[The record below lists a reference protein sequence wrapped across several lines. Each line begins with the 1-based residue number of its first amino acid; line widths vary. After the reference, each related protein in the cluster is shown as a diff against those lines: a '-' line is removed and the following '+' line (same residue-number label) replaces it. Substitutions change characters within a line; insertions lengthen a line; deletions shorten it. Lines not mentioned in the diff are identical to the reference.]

1 MARLVKTLTPYLGA
15 LGLGFLVAGVLLLAM
30 QRQNETYWTSFLI
43 AGLVCS
49 AFYTAGRF
57 SELAGLFSRRSA
69 KRGANAA
76 LLIVIV
82 AGIVVLVNIIAD
94 QQATQWDF
102 TAARQYSLS
111 EQTAKILGEL
121 ATNNDTEVEIVLL
134 DRRGTEQQ
142 LRASDL
148 LQLYDDASSRVRV
161 HVIDPEAEPERALAY
176 TNPTEPGVAL
186 GTIIVGAPHSR
197 GRPGRT
203 QRATAATEPEVT
215 NAIIRVLKTET
226 KKIYFTSGHQEK
238 DPLAT
243 DANGISGIAS
253 KLEDSAYVIETL
265 VIARSQS
272 EDALRIP
279 EDAAAIVVAGPQTDF
294 LQAELDALQAYLD
307 GGGSAIF
314 LLDPVTQG
322 LTPELDAFLVEQGI
336 VVGNDVV
343 VDALAQPPVYP
354 VVQSYGLHPIVES
367 FGNVMSIFP
376 FARSVTTASE
386 RPEGSEIRELFTT
399 ADENSWAETR
409 LEELAE
415 LRGPTPE
422 QTLGPIGLAVAATIP
437 RGPREEA
444 VSRLVVVGDSDF
456 IVNELTSAPLLNAD
470 LFLNMTNWVVQDED
484 LISIRPRK
492 PEDRRIA
499 LSARERTNVF
509 FLSLFI
515 IPGVVAVTGVSAW
528 WGRRAK

>member
-1 MARLVKTLTPYLGA
+1 MARLVKKLTPYVGA

-30 QRQNETYWTSFLI
+30 ERQSETYWAGFLI
-43 AGLVCS
+43 AGLACS
-49 AFYTAGRF
+49 AFTIASRF
-57 SELAGLFSRRSA
+57 SELRGLFGRRSA
-69 KRGANAA
+69 KRGANAVM
-76 LLIVIV
+76 LIVIV

-102 TAARQYSLS
+102 TAAQQYSLS
-111 EQTAKILGEL
+111 EQTVKILGEL
-121 ATNNDTEVEIVLL
+121 ATDSEIEIVLL

-148 LQLYDDASSRVRV
+148 LQLYDAASSRVHV
-161 HVIDPEAEPERALAY
+161 SVIDPEAEPERALTY
-176 TNPTEPGVAL
+176 TNPTEPGVTL
-186 GTIIVGAPHSR
+186 GTIIVAAT
-197 GRPGRT
+197 GRT

-238 DPLAT
+238 DPLET

-253 KLEDSAYVIETL
+253 KLEDSAYAIETL

-272 EDALRIP
+272 KEALRLP

-294 LQAELDALQAYLD
+294 LDEELDALQLYLD

-314 LLDPVTQG
+314 LVDPETQSV
-322 LTPELDAFLVEQGI
+322 TPELEAFLVEQGI
-336 VVGNDVV
+336 VLGNDVV

-376 FARSVTTASE
+376 LARSVTTASE

-415 LRGPTPE
+415 RRGPTPE
-422 QTLGPIGLAVAATIP
+422 QSLGPIGLAVAATIP
-437 RGPREEA
+437 RGPRDEETA
-444 VSRLVVVGDSDF
+444 SRLVVVGDSDF
-456 IVNELTSAPLLNAD
+456 IANELTSAPLLNAD
-470 LFLNMTNWVVQDED
+470 LFLNMTNWVAQDED
-484 LISIRPRK
+484 LISIRPRE

-499 LSARERTNVF
+499 LSARARTNVF

-528 WGRRAK
+528 WGRR

>member
-1 MARLVKTLTPYLGA
+1 MQKLTPYLGT
-15 LGLGFLVAGVLLLAM
+15 LGLGFLIAGVLLLAL
-30 QRQNETYWTSFLI
+30 QRQNETYWASFLI

-49 AFYTAGRF
+49 AFYTASRF
-57 SELAGLFSRRSA
+57 SELASLFGRRSA
-69 KRGANAA
+69 KRGANAV

-82 AGIVVLVNIIAD
+82 AGIVVLANIIAN

-111 EQTAKILGEL
+111 EQTVKILGEL
-121 ATNNDTEVEIVLL
+121 ATSNDGDIEIVLL

-161 HVIDPEAEPERALAY
+161 QVIDPEAEPERALTY
-176 TNPTEPGVAL
+176 TSPTEPGVAL
-186 GTIIVGAPHSR
+186 GTIIVAAK
-197 GRPGRT
+197 GRT

-215 NAIIRVLKTET
+215 NAIIRVLKTER

-238 DPLAT
+238 DPLKT

-253 KLEDSAYVIETL
+253 KLEDSAYVVETL

-272 EDALRIP
+272 EDALRLP
-279 EDAAAIVVAGPQTDF
+279 EDAAAVVVAGPKTDF
-294 LQAELDALQAYLD
+294 LEAELDALQAYLD

-314 LLDPVTQG
+314 LIDPETQG

-336 VVGNDVV
+336 VLGNDVV

-376 FARSVTTASE
+376 LARSVTTAE
-386 RPEGSEIRELFTT
+386 EWPEGAEIRELFTT

-415 LRGPTPE
+415 RSGPTAD
-422 QTLGPIGLAVAATIP
+422 QTLGPIGLAMAATIP
-437 RGPREEA
+437 RGPRGPRGEETA
-444 VSRLVVVGDSDF
+444 SRLVVVGDSDF
-456 IVNELTSAPLLNAD
+456 ISNELTSAPLLNAD
-470 LFLNMTNWVVQDED
+470 LFLNMTNWVAQDED

-515 IPGVVAVTGVSAW
+515 IPGVVVVTGVSAW
-528 WGRRAK
+528 WGRRAR

>member
-1 MARLVKTLTPYLGA
+1 M
-15 LGLGFLVAGVLLLAM
+15 
-30 QRQNETYWTSFLI
+30 
-43 AGLVCS
+43 
-49 AFYTAGRF
+49 
-57 SELAGLFSRRSA
+57 
-69 KRGANAA
+69 
-76 LLIVIV
+76 
-82 AGIVVLVNIIAD
+82 
-94 QQATQWDF
+94 
-102 TAARQYSLS
+102 
-111 EQTAKILGEL
+111 
-121 ATNNDTEVEIVLL
+121 
-134 DRRGTEQQ
+134 
-142 LRASDL
+142 
-148 LQLYDDASSRVRV
+148 RVD
-161 HVIDPEAEPERALAY
+161 VIDPEAEPERALTY
-176 TNPTEPGVAL
+176 TNPTEPGVTL
-186 GTIIVGAPHSR
+186 GTIIVGAK
-197 GRPGRT
+197 GRT

-238 DPLAT
+238 DPLET

-272 EDALRIP
+272 EDALRLP

-314 LLDPVTQG
+314 LVDPETQG
-322 LTPELDAFLVEQGI
+322 LTPELEAFLVEQGI
-336 VVGNDVV
+336 VLGNDVV

-354 VVQSYGLHPIVES
+354 VVQNYGRHPIVES

-376 FARSVTTASE
+376 LARSVTTAGE
-386 RPEGSEIRELFTT
+386 QPEGAEIRELFTT

-415 LRGPTPE
+415 RRGPTPE

-437 RGPREEA
+437 RGPRGDETA
-444 VSRLVVVGDSDF
+444 SRLVVVGDSDF
-456 IVNELTSAPLLNAD
+456 IANELTSAPLLNAD
-470 LFLNMTNWVVQDED
+470 LFLNMTNWVAQDED

-515 IPGVVAVTGVSAW
+515 IPGVVVVTGVSAW
-528 WGRRAK
+528 WGRR

>member
-1 MARLVKTLTPYLGA
+1 MKKLTPYVGA
-15 LGLGFLVAGVLLLAM
+15 LALGFLLAGVLLLAM
-30 QRQNETYWTSFLI
+30 QRQSESYWASFLI
-43 AGLVCS
+43 PGLVCS

-57 SELAGLFSRRSA
+57 SELAGLLGRRST
-69 KRGANAA
+69 KRGANAL
-76 LLIVIV
+76 LLIAIV
-82 AGIVVLVNIIAD
+82 AGIVVLVNVIAN
-94 QQATQWDF
+94 QQATRWDF
-102 TAARQYSLS
+102 TSARQYSLS

-121 ATNNDTEVEIVLL
+121 AADSDIEIVLL
-134 DRRGTEQQ
+134 DRHGTEQQ
-142 LRASDL
+142 LRASEL
-148 LQLYDDASSRVRV
+148 LQLYDDASARVRFD
-161 HVIDPEAEPERALAY
+161 VIDPEAEPERARNY
-176 TNPTEPGVAL
+176 TSPTEPGVTL
-186 GTIIVGAPHSR
+186 GTIIVAAK
-197 GRPGRT
+197 GRT
-203 QRATAATEPEVT
+203 QRATIAAEPEVT
-215 NAIIRVLKTET
+215 NAIIRVLKSET

-238 DPLAT
+238 DPLET

-253 KLEDSAYVIETL
+253 KLEDSAYAIEPL

-314 LLDPVTQG
+314 LVDPETQG
-322 LTPELDAFLVEQGI
+322 LTPELEAFLVEQGI
-336 VVGNDVV
+336 VLGNDVV

-354 VVQSYGLHPIVES
+354 VVQSYGRHPIVES
-367 FGNVMSIFP
+367 FGSAMSIFP
-376 FARSVTTASE
+376 LARSVTTASE
-386 RPEGSEIRELFTT
+386 RPEGAEIRELFTT

-415 LRGPTPE
+415 RRGPSPE
-422 QTLGPIGLAVAATIP
+422 QTLGPIGLAMAATIP
-437 RGPREEA
+437 RGPRGPRGPHGPGGEETA
-444 VSRLVVVGDSDF
+444 SRIVVVGDSDF
-456 IVNELTSAPLLNAD
+456 IANELTSAPLLNAD
-470 LFLNMTNWVVQDED
+470 LFLNMTNWVAQDED

-515 IPGVVAVTGVSAW
+515 IPGVVAVTGISAW
-528 WGRRAK
+528 WGRR